1 MNRKECL
8 CEGQQHKLINNCI
21 SCGRIVCQQEGEGP
35 CLFCGNPIM
44 KKGEVIIDDSQFPDM
59 ESKTAYS
66 KAVMHKDKLLDFH
79 RRDVHQSNIIDDQA
93 DYYQIV
99 DDVWQNEDIRSQAVI
114 KLIQQADAEQT
125 NTVKQVLDLK
135 TMQFKL
141 EKESDAKQ
149 ADEFRDEAQ
158 QMLKDAEI
166 EEKKKKNSKTS
177 HLADNQDYQKLYNEI
192 ITNLNE
198 GNKKESKKQSKK
210 QNKNDHNNHGQFKPT
225 SCRIQ
230 FNDEYF
236 QDFQK
241 ELLKVVNQ
249 EEKQDLYDE
258 QFFRVE
264 DGIGCLSMHQP
275 WAQLVVEG
283 FKRIEGRMWGTN
295 YKGPLWIHAGA
306 KQPEAELISA
316 IEHQYSQLYGNLE
329 NVPAFPARYPTG
341 VLIGVVDMVGY
352 VRASEYNKIVPKEKQ
367 EEGET
372 EFKFVFRNPRK
383 LLIPIQM
390 RGSNNIFKLD
400 DDVLKIAIKQLE
412 KVPVKWGPYL
422 VDPKDVAKEV
432 VGEKQ
437 VDDTMSKIQEQFV
450 INNISEIQEKTV
462 NTSGIQEKLG
472 NMSGIQEKSI
482 NESLKNEKSIQQE
495 KRYQQVQSFESS
507 FEKQLEWGIL
517 IKDVLKRDQLIRIA
531 NFLQTKIKKQNNQ
544 KGPLKQSFEAKKQ
557 LPCHDIVTNVISNI
571 TGNEQI
577 YDNCTVHFFK
587 IGDKKVIIQNA
598 TALMVIGQSMEFMA
612 NNQMIQLQQGKV
624 LLIEDG
630 FSLNGSFNSD
640 QQDDNVLKDISQDYV
655 FKTWLI
661 QLQQ

>member
-1 MNRKECL
+1 MSRNQCQ
-8 CEGQQHKLINNCI
+8 CEAQIHKLINNCI
-21 SCGRIVCQQEGEGP
+21 SCGRIVCSVEGEGP

-44 KKGEVIIDDSQFPDM
+44 KKGDIVIDDSQFPDM

-66 KAVMHKDKLLDFH
+66 KALMHKDKLLDFH

-114 KLIQQADAEQT
+114 KLMQQADAEQT
-125 NTVKQVLDLK
+125 INTKQVFDYQ

-141 EKESDAKQ
+141 EKECDAKQ
-149 ADEFRDEAQ
+149 ADEFRDEAKQ
-158 QMLKDAEI
+158 LLKEADLAQ
-166 EEKKKKNSKTS
+166 KKKNQANSKTQ
-177 HLADNQDYQKLYNEI
+177 HLADNQEYQKLYNEI
-192 ITNLNE
+192 ITNLNNE
-198 GNKKESKKQSKK
+198 TKKETKK
-210 QNKNDHNNHGQFKPT
+210 QNNKNNKMNQNNQQFKPT
-225 SCRIQ
+225 TCGVQ
-230 FNDEYF
+230 FTDEYF

-249 EEKQDLYDE
+249 EQQQDMFDE
-258 QFFRVE
+258 QFFKVE

-306 KQPEAELISA
+306 KQPETELISA
-316 IEHQYSQLYGNLE
+316 IEHQYSQLYGNLN
-329 NVPAFPARYPTG
+329 NVPPFPARYPTG

-352 VRASEYNKIVPKEKQ
+352 VRAAEYNKIVPKEQQ
-367 EEGET
+367 EEGDT

-390 RGSNNIFKLD
+390 RGSNNIFKLGD
-400 DDVLKIAIKQLE
+400 DILKIAIKQLE

-422 VDPKDVAKEV
+422 VDPKDVAKEAI
-432 VGEKQ
+432 GEKQ

-450 INNISEIQEKTV
+450 INNINEIQD
-462 NTSGIQEKLG
+462 
-472 NMSGIQEKSI
+472 KSA
-482 NESLKNEKSIQQE
+482 NESQKFESQIVQDESSIINQSQQAE
-495 KRYQQVQSFESS
+495 KRYQQVQSIDSS

-517 IKDVLKRDQLIRIA
+517 IKDVLKRDQLVRMA
-531 NFLQTKIKKQNNQ
+531 NFLSTKIKKQNNQ
-544 KGPLKQSFEAKKQ
+544 KGPLKLSFTAKNQ
-557 LPCHDIVTNVISNI
+557 LPCHDNITSSISNI
-571 TGNEQI
+571 TGNENQ
-577 YDNCTVHFFK
+577 YDNCTVHFLK
-587 IGDKKVIIQNA
+587 LADKKVTIQNA
-598 TALMVIGQSMEFMA
+598 TALIVIGQTMEFTH
-612 NNQMIQLQQGKV
+612 NNQLIQLQQGKV
-624 LLIEDG
+624 FLVEEG
-630 FSLNGSFNSD
+630 YTLNGQFSGS
-640 QQDDNVLKDISQDYV
+640 QQEESVLKDISQDYV